1 MTDIKII
8 ENSIKY
14 DFVNKAL
21 LEAAI
26 THTSFVNNKKDYTYE
41 RLEFLGDRVLGLA
54 IADLIYK
61 NFLNE
66 SEGDLARRIAFLV
79 SGKTLSEI
87 AIKLKLQNYVRV
99 SENLKFNNGENNS
112 ILSDT
117 MEAIIGAIF
126 LDSNYSE
133 VKKVIKYIWIEYIK
147 NDVKPPKDPKSALQ
161 ELSME
166 LKYEMPV
173 YSNYIKE
180 GPDHSPIFKVK
191 VSIKGLNKSQGIG
204 VSKKSAEIDAASK
217 LLRIIERNSN

>member
-1 MTDIKII
+1 MTNIKII

-21 LEAAI
+21 LEDAI

-180 GPDHSPIFKVK
+180 GPDHSPVFKVK

>member
-1 MTDIKII
+1 MTNIKTI
-8 ENSIKY
+8 EKSIKY
-14 DFVNKAL
+14 HFLNKAL

-26 THTSFVNNKKDYTYE
+26 THTSFENNKKDYTYE
-41 RLEFLGDRVLGLA
+41 RLEFLGDRVLGLV

-87 AIKLKLQNYVRV
+87 AIKFKLQNYVRV
-99 SENLKFNNGENNS
+99 SENLKFKNGENNS

-180 GPDHSPIFKVK
+180 GPDHSPVFKVK

>member
-1 MTDIKII
+1 MINIKTI

-14 DFVNKAL
+14 HFVNRAL

-26 THTSFVNNKKDYTYE
+26 THTSFENNKKDYTYE
-41 RLEFLGDRVLGLA
+41 RLEFLGDRVLGLV

-99 SENLKFNNGENNS
+99 SENLKFKNGENNS

-180 GPDHSPIFKVK
+180 GPDHSPVFKVK

>member
-1 MTDIKII
+1 MTNIKII
-8 ENSIKY
+8 ENSIRY

-126 LDSNYSE
+126 LDSSYSE
-133 VKKVIKYIWIEYIK
+133 VKRVIKYIWIEYIK

-180 GPDHSPIFKVK
+180 GPDHSPVFKVK

>member
-1 MTDIKII
+1 MTNIKII

-21 LEAAI
+21 LEDAI

-126 LDSNYSE
+126 LDSSYSK
-133 VKKVIKYIWIEYIK
+133 VKRVIKYIWIEYIK

>member
-1 MTDIKII
+1 MTNIKII
-8 ENSIKY
+8 ENSIRY

-79 SGKTLSEI
+79 SGKTLFEI

-99 SENLKFNNGENNS
+99 SENLKFNNSENNS

-133 VKKVIKYIWIEYIK
+133 AKKVIKYIWIEYIK

-217 LLRIIERNSN
+217 LLRIIESNSN

>member
-1 MTDIKII
+1 MTNIKTI

-21 LEAAI
+21 LENAI

-180 GPDHSPIFKVK
+180 GPDHSPVFKVK

>member
-1 MTDIKII
+1 MINIKTI

-14 DFVNKAL
+14 HFVNRAL

-26 THTSFVNNKKDYTYE
+26 THTSFENNKKDYTYE
-41 RLEFLGDRVLGLA
+41 RLEFLGDRVLGLV

-180 GPDHSPIFKVK
+180 GPDHSPVFKVK

>member
-1 MTDIKII
+1 MTNIKII

-21 LEAAI
+21 LEDAI

-126 LDSNYSE
+126 LDSNYSD

-180 GPDHSPIFKVK
+180 GPDHSPVFKVK

>member
-1 MTDIKII
+1 MTNIKII

-180 GPDHSPIFKVK
+180 GPDHSPVFKVK

>member
-1 MTDIKII
+1 MTNIKTI

-14 DFVNKAL
+14 HFVNRAL

-180 GPDHSPIFKVK
+180 GPDHSPVFKVK

>member
-1 MTDIKII
+1 MTNIKTI

-14 DFVNKAL
+14 HFVNRAL

>member
-1 MTDIKII
+1 MTNIKII
-8 ENSIKY
+8 ENSIRY

>member
-1 MTDIKII
+1 MTNIKTI

-14 DFVNKAL
+14 HFVNRAL

-26 THTSFVNNKKDYTYE
+26 THTSFENNKKDYTYE
-41 RLEFLGDRVLGLA
+41 RLEFLGDRVLGLV

-133 VKKVIKYIWIEYIK
+133 VKKVIKYIWIEYIN

-204 VSKKSAEIDAASK
+204 ASKKSAEIDAASK

>member
-1 MTDIKII
+1 MTNIKTI

-14 DFVNKAL
+14 HFINRAL

>member
-1 MTDIKII
+1 MTHIKII

-21 LEAAI
+21 LEDAI

-126 LDSNYSE
+126 LDSNYSD

-180 GPDHSPIFKVK
+180 GPDHSPVFKVK

>member
-1 MTDIKII
+1 MINIKII

-14 DFVNKAL
+14 HFVNRAL

-26 THTSFVNNKKDYTYE
+26 THTSFENNKKDYTYE
-41 RLEFLGDRVLGLA
+41 RLEFLGDRVLGLV

-87 AIKLKLQNYVRV
+87 AIKFKLQDYVRV
-99 SENLKFNNGENNS
+99 SENLKFKNGENNS

-180 GPDHSPIFKVK
+180 GPDHSPVFKVK

>member
-1 MTDIKII
+1 MTNIKTI

-21 LEAAI
+21 LEDAI

-126 LDSNYSE
+126 LDSNYSD

-180 GPDHSPIFKVK
+180 GPDHSPVFKVK

>member
-1 MTDIKII
+1 MTNIKII

-21 LEAAI
+21 LEDAI

>member
-126 LDSNYSE
+126 LDSSYSK
-133 VKKVIKYIWIEYIK
+133 VKRVIKYIWIEYIK

>member
-1 MTDIKII
+1 MTSIKTL

-21 LEAAI
+21 LEDAI

-87 AIKLKLQNYVRV
+87 AIKLKLKNYIRV

-133 VKKVIKYIWIEYIK
+133 VRKVIKYIWIEYIK

-173 YSNYIKE
+173 YSDYIKE

>member
-1 MTDIKII
+1 MTNIKII

>member
-1 MTDIKII
+1 MTNIKTI
-8 ENSIKY
+8 ENSLKY
-14 DFVNKAL
+14 HFVNRAL
-21 LEAAI
+21 FEAAI
-26 THTSFVNNKKDYTYE
+26 THTSYKNNKKDYTYE
-41 RLEFLGDRVLGLA
+41 RLEFLGDRVLGLV
-54 IADLIYK
+54 IADLIYN

-66 SEGDLARRIAFLV
+66 AEGDLARRIAFLV

-87 AIKLKLQNYVRV
+87 AIKLKLQNYIRV

-166 LKYEMPV
+166 LKYEMPI

-180 GPDHSPIFKVK
+180 GPDHAPV
-191 VSIKGLNKSQGIG
+191 
-204 VSKKSAEIDAASK
+204 
-217 LLRIIERNSN
+217 

>member
-1 MTDIKII
+1 MTNIKTL

-14 DFVNKAL
+14 YFVNRAL

-41 RLEFLGDRVLGLA
+41 RLEFLGDRVLGLI

-87 AIKLKLQNYVRV
+87 AIKLKLQDYVRV
-99 SENLKFNNGENNS
+99 SDNLKFNDGENNS

-147 NDVKPPKDPKSALQ
+147 NDDKPPKDPKSALQ

-180 GPDHSPIFKVK
+180 GPDHSPVFKVK
-191 VSIKGLNKSQGIG
+191 VSIKGLNKSQGMG

-217 LLRIIERNSN
+217 LLRIIESNNS

>member
-1 MTDIKII
+1 MINIKTI

-14 DFVNKAL
+14 HFVNRAL

-26 THTSFVNNKKDYTYE
+26 THTSFENNKKDYTYE
-41 RLEFLGDRVLGLA
+41 RLEFLGDRVLGLV

-87 AIKLKLQNYVRV
+87 AIKFKLQNYVRV
-99 SENLKFNNGENNS
+99 SENLKFKNGENNS

-180 GPDHSPIFKVK
+180 GPDHSPVFKVK

>member
-87 AIKLKLQNYVRV
+87 AIKLKLQKYVRV

>member
-1 MTDIKII
+1 MTNIKII

-21 LEAAI
+21 LEDAI

-147 NDVKPPKDPKSALQ
+147 NDVKPPKDPKSSLQ

>member
-1 MTDIKII
+1 MTHIKII

>member
-1 MTDIKII
+1 MTNIKII

-21 LEAAI
+21 LEDAI

-99 SENLKFNNGENNS
+99 SENLKFNSGEKNS

>member
-1 MTDIKII
+1 M
-8 ENSIKY
+8 
-14 DFVNKAL
+14 
-21 LEAAI
+21 
-26 THTSFVNNKKDYTYE
+26 
-41 RLEFLGDRVLGLA
+41 
-54 IADLIYK
+54 
-61 NFLNE
+61 
-66 SEGDLARRIAFLV
+66 
-79 SGKTLSEI
+79 
-87 AIKLKLQNYVRV
+87 QNYVRV

-126 LDSNYSE
+126 LDSSYSE
-133 VKKVIKYIWIEYIK
+133 VKRVIKYIWIEYIK

-180 GPDHSPIFKVK
+180 GPDHSPVFKVK

>member
-1 MTDIKII
+1 MTNIKTI

-14 DFVNKAL
+14 HFVNRAL

-133 VKKVIKYIWIEYIK
+133 VKKVIKSIWIEYIK

-180 GPDHSPIFKVK
+180 GPDHSPVFKVK

>member
-1 MTDIKII
+1 MTNIKTI

-21 LEAAI
+21 LEDAI

>member
-1 MTDIKII
+1 MTNIKTI

-14 DFVNKAL
+14 HFVNRAL

-26 THTSFVNNKKDYTYE
+26 THTSFENNKKDYTYE
-41 RLEFLGDRVLGLA
+41 RLEFLGDRVLGLV

-79 SGKTLSEI
+79 SGKTLYEI
-87 AIKLKLQNYVRV
+87 AVKLKLQNYVRV

-180 GPDHSPIFKVK
+180 GPDHSPVFKVK

-204 VSKKSAEIDAASK
+204 ASKKSAEIDAATK
-217 LLRIIERNSN
+217 LLSIIERNSN

>member
-1 MTDIKII
+1 MKINYQHLQKKIKVKFK
-8 ENSIKY
+8 NLDLLIKS
-14 DFVNKAL
+14 L
-21 LEAAI
+21 
-26 THTSFVNNKKDYTYE
+26 THKSFDPKKNNEKI
-41 RLEFLGDRVLGLA
+41 EFLGDRVLGLV

-99 SENLKFNNGENNS
+99 SENLKFKNGENNS

-126 LDSNYSE
+126 LDSSYSE
-133 VKKVIKYIWIEYIK
+133 VKRVIKYIWMECIK

-180 GPDHSPIFKVK
+180 GPDHSPVFKVK

-217 LLRIIERNSN
+217 LLRIIESNSN

>member
-1 MTDIKII
+1 MTNIKII

-21 LEAAI
+21 LEDAI

-133 VKKVIKYIWIEYIK
+133 AKKVIKYIWIEHIK

-217 LLRIIERNSN
+217 LLRIIESDSN

>member
-1 MTDIKII
+1 MSNIKTL

-14 DFVNKAL
+14 HFLNREL

-26 THTSFVNNKKDYTYE
+26 THTSFENNKKDYTYE
-41 RLEFLGDRVLGLA
+41 RLEFLGDRVLGLV

-79 SGKTLSEI
+79 SGKILSEI
-87 AIKLKLQNYVRV
+87 AIKFKLQNYVRV

-217 LLRIIERNSN
+217 LLRIIESNSN